1 MWVVATAL
9 NKESGYLC
17 HCRNLCRTALEGGR
31 ECRENGYSCW
41 LFGRFGV
48 ESSYYQYDIK
58 SCLEDSIL
66 SKLNIPIIYDA
77 DFSHKEPCIPLIN
90 GSIAKVEVK
99 NGKGKINFTLE

>member
-48 ESSYYQYDIK
+48 GQIRRCLLVISFFSVEKEVMSSTESM
-58 SCLEDSIL
+58 
-66 SKLNIPIIYDA
+66 
-77 DFSHKEPCIPLIN
+77 
-90 GSIAKVEVK
+90 
-99 NGKGKINFTLE
+99 KGEGMLQV